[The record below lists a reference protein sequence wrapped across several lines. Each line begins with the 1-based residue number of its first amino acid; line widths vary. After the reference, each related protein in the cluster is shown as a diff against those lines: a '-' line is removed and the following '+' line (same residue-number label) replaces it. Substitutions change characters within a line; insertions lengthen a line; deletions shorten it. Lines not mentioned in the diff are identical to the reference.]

1 MFEAFARN
9 KYTATGVIQ
18 WMLNNAWPSMIWHL
32 YDYYLRPGGGYYG
45 TKKACEP
52 VHVQY
57 SYDDRSVVIVS
68 DRQEAV
74 RGLKVKARVLD
85 LGLREKFAREA
96 TVDVPADGVVRA
108 FEIPALKD
116 LTPTYFVR
124 LDLADAG
131 GAAVST
137 NLYWLATRDD
147 VLDWKKTEWF
157 YTPVTQH
164 ADLTALSRLPVTTLA
179 LDRID
184 DSGVPGEVR
193 VRVSNAGP
201 ALAFQ
206 VRLKL
211 TEGPEGREPAPVFW
225 DDNYFALL
233 PGESREVAVSYT
245 SRAAARPVIEAAAWN
260 APAVQR

>member
-68 DRQEAV
+68 DRLEAV

-85 LGLREKFAREA
+85 LGLAEKFAREA

-108 FEIPALKD
+108 FEIPVLKD
-116 LTPTYFVR
+116 RAGVFRASTSRTRQDRQHRTL
-124 LDLADAG
+124 LAGDARRR
-131 GAAVST
+131 V
-137 NLYWLATRDD
+137 
-147 VLDWKKTEWF
+147 DWAKTEWF
-157 YTPVTQH
+157 YAVKQH
-164 ADLTALSRLPVTTLA
+164 LDLTAFARLPPP
-179 LDRID
+179 RSR
-184 DSGVPGEVR
+184 SGAAIQCTRSGC
-193 VRVSNAGP
+193 VRVSTRARP
-201 ALAFQ
+201 HCFQ

-211 TEGPEGREPAPVFW
+211 TEGTDGASRCPSGTPTASAVAGR
-225 DDNYFALL
+225 
-233 PGESREVAVSYT
+233 SREVAVSY
-245 SRAAARPVIEAAAWN
+245 SSGRPP
-260 APAVQR
+260 AP

>member
-68 DRQEAV
+68 DRLEAV

-85 LGLREKFAREA
+85 LGLAEKFVREA

-108 FEIPALKD
+108 LEIPVLQRIGPA
-116 LTPTYFVR
+116 YFVR

-137 NLYWLATRDD
+137 NFYWLATRDD
-147 VLDWKKTEWF
+147 VLDFAKTEWF
-157 YTPVTQH
+157 YTPVQQH
-164 ADLTALSRLPVTTLA
+164 ADLTAVTRLPPTTLA

-184 DSGVPGEVR
+184 DSGVPGQAR
-193 VRVSNAGP
+193 VHVSKCRPSARLPGAAEADGRP
-201 ALAFQ
+201 GWTRIRALA
-206 VRLKL
+206 RLL
-211 TEGPEGREPAPVFW
+211 GRQ
-225 DDNYFALL
+225 LL
-233 PGESREVAVSYT
+233 
-245 SRAAARPVIEAAAWN
+245 RAAAGRVA
-260 APAVQR
+260 

>member
-1 MFEAFARN
+1 
-9 KYTATGVIQ
+9 
-18 WMLNNAWPSMIWHL
+18 
-32 YDYYLRPGGGYYG
+32 
-45 TKKACEP
+45 
-52 VHVQY
+52 
-57 SYDDRSVVIVS
+57 
-68 DRQEAV
+68 
-74 RGLKVKARVLD
+74 
-85 LGLREKFAREA
+85 
-96 TVDVPADGVVRA
+96 VRA

-164 ADLTALSRLPVTTLA
+164 ADLTALARLPVTTLA

-184 DSGVPGEVR
+184 DSGVPGQAR

-206 VRLKL
+206 VHLKL
-211 TEGPEGREPAPVFW
+211 TEGPEGREATPVFW

-245 SRAAARPVIEAAAWN
+245 SRAAARPLIEAAAWN

>member
-18 WMLNNAWPSMIWHL
+18 WMLNNAWPSIIWHL
-32 YDYYLRPGGGYYG
+32 YDYYLRPGGGYFG

-68 DRQEAV
+68 DRLEAV

-108 FEIPALKD
+108 FEIPVLKD
-116 LTPTYFVR
+116 LGPDVLR
-124 LDLADAG
+124 PPRPRGRG

-137 NLYWLATRDD
+137 NFYWLATRDD
-147 VLDWKKTEWF
+147 ILDWKKTEWF
-157 YTPVTQH
+157 YTPVT
-164 ADLTALSRLPVTTLA
+164 
-179 LDRID
+179 
-184 DSGVPGEVR
+184 
-193 VRVSNAGP
+193 
-201 ALAFQ
+201 
-206 VRLKL
+206 
-211 TEGPEGREPAPVFW
+211 
-225 DDNYFALL
+225 
-233 PGESREVAVSYT
+233 
-245 SRAAARPVIEAAAWN
+245 AARGPDRARRGCRPRRSRWIGSTI
-260 APAVQR
+260 PAYRARSASACPIPARPSPSRCGSS

>member
-1 MFEAFARN
+1 
-9 KYTATGVIQ
+9 
-18 WMLNNAWPSMIWHL
+18 
-32 YDYYLRPGGGYYG
+32 
-45 TKKACEP
+45 
-52 VHVQY
+52 
-57 SYDDRSVVIVS
+57 VVVVS
-68 DRQEAV
+68 DRLEAV

-85 LGLREKFAREA
+85 LGLAEKFVREA

-108 FEIPALKD
+108 FEIPVLQRIGPA
-116 LTPTYFVR
+116 YFVR

-131 GAAVST
+131 GAVVST
-137 NLYWLATRDD
+137 NTYWLATRDD
-147 VLDWKKTEWF
+147 VLDFAKTEWF
-157 YTPVTQH
+157 YTPVQQH
-164 ADLTALSRLPVTTLA
+164 ADLTAVARLPPTTLA

-184 DSGVPGEVR
+184 DSGVPGQAR

-211 TEGPEGREPAPVFW
+211 TEGPVGHEYDPTPVFW

-233 PGESREVAVSYT
+233 PGESREVAVSYE
-245 SRAAARPVIEAAAWN
+245 SRSAARPVIEAVAWN